1 MKTRKDE
8 LQDLTKALTNHL
20 VGTGR
25 DVKEVKTFAINWV
38 KRVDKDKTSIEDIR
52 KMRDMFL

>member
-20 VGTGR
+20 VCTGQY
-25 DVKEVKTFAINWV
+25 VKEAKTFAINWV
-38 KRVDKDKTSIEDIR
+38 KRVDKDKTSIKDIR